1 MDVEIIIP
9 RALWRSLR
17 NHLSLDTENASAG
30 TDEQLAF
37 LLAGKSIDSQRTKLL
52 AREMIPAR
60 HEDLELQSGSA
71 VVPKQDFVLR
81 TLNRCQSEGWQL
93 IEVHSHPFD
102 TSQRTTFSGIDWEND
117 RRKMPALATLS
128 TQPFMHATM
137 VLGKNSADAHYYDAT
152 MKEIGAVSR
161 IVIIGMDDE
170 GTGSVLEKL
179 PTTSGIATRPNEGSI
194 RPEHQ
199 RQEPILGVDG
209 QKILQNTTVAVIG
222 LGGLGSFV
230 ALELAHL
237 GVGRITLIDPDV
249 IEVSNLNRLLAA
261 GASDEGKS
269 KVEFYKDLIERA
281 FPEVNVTPVAA
292 SIIEESAL
300 SLAKQADLLVS
311 CVDNHGARLVLNHLA
326 TRFLLPLI
334 DGGSGIRL
342 SRNRG
347 LAAMGGQ
354 VQVVVPGAGCLECR
368 GFIDAQKA
376 AFDLA
381 PPDFQ
386 QYEREHG
393 YGTNE
398 PAPSVVFLN
407 GVVASLQVGEVV
419 SLLNPDGLKSLVP
432 TSLYDALSRK
442 LTPVQ
447 TRYDELCPTCGKEG
461 VQGVGDLAPIR
472 VPGSSN

>member
-1 MDVEIIIP
+1 MDVEIVIP

-17 NHLSLDTENASAG
+17 NHLSLDRESAGGG

-37 LLAGKSIDSQRTKLL
+37 LLAGKSTGPQRAKLL
-52 AREMIPAR
+52 AREIVPAY
-60 HEDLELQSGSA
+60 HEDLEHQSGSA
-71 VVPKQDFVLR
+71 VVPKREFVIR
-81 TLNRCQSEGWQL
+81 ALNRCQAEGWHL

-137 VLGKNSADAHYYDAT
+137 VLGQNSVDAHFYDP
-152 MKEIGAVSR
+152 MEKEIGSVSR
-161 IVIIGMDDE
+161 IVIIGVDD
-170 GTGSVLEKL
+170 GGRRSALQTL
-179 PTTSGIATRPNEGSI
+179 PTTGGIARRNANAK
-194 RPEHQ
+194 RAEHQ
-199 RQEPILGVDG
+199 RQEPILGLEG
-209 QKILQNTTVAVIG
+209 QRALQSATVAVIG
-222 LGGLGSFV
+222 VGGLGSFV
-230 ALELAHL
+230 SLELAHL
-237 GVGRITLIDPDV
+237 GVGGLVLIDPDV
-249 IEVSNLNRLLAA
+249 IEVSNLNRLLNA
-261 GASDEGKS
+261 GASDEGRS
-269 KVEFYKDLIERA
+269 KVEFYKDLIEHTSS
-281 FPEVNVTPVAA
+281 EVNVTAVAA
-292 SIIEESAL
+292 SIMEENSL
-300 SLAKQADLLVS
+300 SLAKQSDLLVG

-342 SRNRG
+342 SEDGG
-347 LAAMGGQ
+347 LVAMGGQ

-368 GFIDAQKA
+368 GFVDAQKA

-381 PPDFQ
+381 PPEFQ

-393 YGTNE
+393 YGTND

-407 GVVASLQVGEVV
+407 GVIASLQVGEVV
-419 SLLNPDGLKSLVP
+419 SLLNPNGLQSLVP
-432 TSLYDALSRK
+432 TSLYDAMSRK

-472 VPGSSN
+472 IPDSF